1 MHLPFSILLL
11 LLLTATTANAQKEK
25 APRVFYYTY
34 DEKGA
39 PCNAKTASYR
49 GILKEFDDTTWQ
61 YSYYKNT
68 GPLVYV
74 ETYRDKQMQ
83 QPHGYV
89 ALFDQKG
96 RVDTTGWVYNQRRE
110 GWWNYYDDSL
120 VVSRS
125 ELYEKGKLIR
135 EKTTEELAAE
145 RKRKNG
151 PDEYDATFKGGKED
165 WAKYLVKKLRVPAGI
180 SKTTRSAQAKILFTV
195 GIDGYT
201 HDFRVLKSIGLA
213 GDEEAIK
220 IIRLSP
226 QWHPARKDGRLI
238 QSFRMQPLT
247 FKTY

>member
-96 RVDTTGWVYNQRRE
+96 RVDTSGFVYKQRRE

-120 VVSRS
+120 VVIRS

-135 EKTTEELAAE
+135 EKTKEELVAE

-201 HDFRVLKSIGLA
+201 HDVRVLKSIGLA

-226 QWHPARKDGRLI
+226 QWHPARKDGRLVKSLVI
-238 QSFRMQPLT
+238 QPVT
-247 FKTY
+247 FTTY